1 MSIGNEVASQ
11 GEIRNP
17 RSERYTMTTQSL
29 PLLTTRIRQ
38 DEGDDESTLARQW
51 RLLKLL
57 IFSPK
62 GFTVKEL
69 VAVSGMSEKTVRRD
83 LAFLKEVGFDVSETV
98 GEFGRKLWRVRRLPE
113 TTGSKGT
120 RTEKYALIHDTLRDL
135 HDVALILGDS
145 PWPSAWI
152 AFRNGWAG
160 SAKVR
165 NQSHGE

>member
-1 MSIGNEVASQ
+1 
-11 GEIRNP
+11 
-17 RSERYTMTTQSL
+17 MTTQTL

-57 IFSPK
+57 AFTPK

-98 GEFGRKLWRVRRLPE
+98 GEFGRKFFRIRRLSE
-113 TTGSKGT
+113 STGGKGT
-120 RTEKYALIHDTLRDL
+120 TAEKYALIHDALRDL

-145 PWPSAWI
+145 PLAESLNRLQEWVGKCRSTKAT
-152 AFRNGWAG
+152 
-160 SAKVR
+160 VR
-165 NQSHGE
+165 EGARTKAPK